1 MKMTLPAAFS
11 QTLRLLVLLAA
22 SRGKSL
28 ASLRHNNILHSH
40 AVSSASRPSNGD
52 IRLVNGTGYRNP
64 TQGLPEIFLS
74 SNGTWGTVCVQSD
87 VSRDVSINF
96 SNTVCQQLG
105 YTGAVPNSMS
115 IINESRS
122 VTG

>member
-1 MKMTLPAAFS
+1 MKMTLWAAFS

-28 ASLRHNNILHSH
+28 ASLRHNNMLHSH
-40 AVSSASRPSNGD
+40 AVSSASSPSNGD

-87 VSRDVSINF
+87 VSINF

-105 YTGAVPNSMS
+105 YTGAMPNSMGF
-115 IINESRS
+115 INESRS